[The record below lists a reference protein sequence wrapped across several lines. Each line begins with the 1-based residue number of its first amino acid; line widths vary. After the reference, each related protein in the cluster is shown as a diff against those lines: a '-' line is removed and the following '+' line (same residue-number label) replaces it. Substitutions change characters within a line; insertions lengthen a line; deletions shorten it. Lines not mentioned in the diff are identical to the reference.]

1 MIAEVLPR
9 GRGAIQSRPGLTLAG
24 PLAKLPRV
32 PALVRYEGRGRAGV
46 SHAEV
51 ARRAERM
58 LRKLRL
64 ARAELSIL
72 LCDDTVMR
80 RIHKRHLGDAHA
92 TDVLSFEMSGPQAG
106 PQHGPR
112 MLGDVVIAMPV
123 ARRQARV
130 ARHRVL
136 DEVTELLAHGLL
148 HLLGHDHQTPTELA
162 RMKARTARLVAAAAQ
177 DDPPGPKKRRS
188 GRDQ

>member
-1 MIAEVLPR
+1 
-9 GRGAIQSRPGLTLAG
+9 
-24 PLAKLPRV
+24 
-32 PALVRYEGRGRAGV
+32 
-46 SHAEV
+46 
-51 ARRAERM
+51 
-58 LRKLRL
+58 
-64 ARAELSIL
+64 
-72 LCDDTVMR
+72 
-80 RIHKRHLGDAHA
+80 
-92 TDVLSFEMSGPQAG
+92 
-106 PQHGPR
+106 
-112 MLGDVVIAMPV
+112 MPV